1 MRLKGKI
8 CIITGAGAGI
18 GEATAVRFGQEGAKV
33 VVADMDKT
41 AGEGTVRKIIETG
54 GEAMFV
60 LTDVSRSED
69 CRLLMEETDEAFGN
83 IDILVNNAGIYIQE
97 NIIDASEENWKRIFA
112 VNVDGIF
119 YCSRHAVPYMK
130 KAGGGS
136 IVHVASEAGIVAI
149 KGQMAYNTSKA
160 AVIMMAKSMAVD
172 LAQYNIRVN
181 AVCPGTTETPLF
193 KEAMKR
199 DANPTEARRLLE
211 SSRPA
216 NRLGRPEEIASAILF
231 IASDEAGYATGSS
244 LVIDGGLTA
253 W

>member
-18 GEATAVRFGQEGAKV
+18 GEATAVRFSQEGAKV

-41 AGEGTVRKIIETG
+41 AGEGTVCKIIETG

>member
-119 YCSRHAVPYMK
+119 YCSRHVVPYMK